1 MNGYFYRDKA
11 GREIGPLDLVTLSKF
26 RMAGVL
32 DGDTPVRAADSAEWK
47 PCREV
52 IADTPAIPAAPII
65 TKGPVKI
72 SSNGILIALFAIV
85 VVVIIAT
92 RSSTQHTTESPG
104 LEDLGNPGGIRV
116 KMTGDTTIN
125 PLDKEAAKQA
135 LDCWK
140 PTKLGQ
146 SFYVA
151 RIVRS
156 GPHSTDT
163 VKTIYELRN
172 IRVEL
177 SPQRLSEADK
187 LNGAQWA
194 GEIWLKADAERSY
207 CPQSRDDPSSLFG
220 RKILPP
226 DTTWSRWTGDFYWV
240 TKYDK
245 TNGKWTLDGDSF
257 FGQVVTFKQVE
268 PSDLPDN
275 QSVGQTPAAKAI
287 SPANACINN
296 LRQIDGA
303 INEWALETGQ
313 RKGAIPTWNDVKQYI
328 KLDANGEVPGCPA
341 GGIYTL
347 HPVGSNPQ
355 VSCSIPGH
363 VLP

>member
-1 MNGYFYRDKA
+1 MISYFYRDKA

-32 DGDTPVRAADSAEWK
+32 DGDTLVRAADSAEWK

-52 IADTPAIPAAPII
+52 IADLPTSSTAPAA
-65 TKGPVKI
+65 KKVVKKTT
-72 SSNGILIALFAIV
+72 NGILIALLAIV
-85 VVVIIAT
+85 VVVIVAT

-104 LEDLGNPGGIRV
+104 LEDLGNPGGIPV

-125 PLDKEAAKQA
+125 PLDKEAAKQG
-135 LDCWK
+135 LDLWK

-146 SFYVA
+146 CFYVA

-163 VKTIYELRN
+163 VKTINELRN

-220 RKILPP
+220 REKLPP
-226 DTTWSRWTGDFYWV
+226 DTTWSRWTENFYWV
-240 TKYDK
+240 AECDK
-245 TNGKWTLDGDSF
+245 TNGKWTTVNERGF
-257 FGQVVTFKQVE
+257 FGPVTFKQVE
-268 PSDLPDN
+268 PSDLPGN
-275 QSVGQTPAAKAI
+275 QRVGQTPAAKAI

-303 INEWALETGQ
+303 ISEWALEAGKQ
-313 RKGAIPTWNDVKQYI
+313 KGAIPTWNDVKQYI

-355 VSCSIPGH
+355 VSCSILGH